1 MGGGTLPAVDAPA
14 FDPVAE
20 HDKTRAALR
29 GTAQRLGQLLDGV
42 RDMDAPS
49 ALPGWTV
56 GDVGAHLRAVYLAY
70 SSSFTGEFDDWG
82 SVLPPEDGPLA
93 ERIAAVNAKAV
104 TLFGQ
109 DERAHLGDFV
119 REHGETFLRVTEGL
133 APETPVPTPWYGQQV
148 VLTLA
153 VATGLM
159 LSESLLHGLDI
170 ARGAR
175 LPWRI
180 GPDEARLCIRQT
192 MPTMM
197 PLTLDRAKA
206 DGVRVSFDL
215 AVRGGP
221 RLTVVVADGAATVTC
236 DESPVR
242 PCDCRISADPVAFL
256 LTAFRRTPL
265 RKEIARGR
273 MRAGGRR
280 PWLAL
285 RLRGLIAGP

>member
-1 MGGGTLPAVDAPA
+1 MDALA

-20 HDKTRAALR
+20 HDKTRAALHE
-29 GTAQRLGQLLDGV
+29 TAQRLGQLLDNVG
-42 RDMDAPS
+42 DMTVPS
-49 ALPGWTV
+49 SLPDWTV

-70 SSSFTGEFDDWG
+70 CSAFTGEFADWG
-82 SVLPPEDGPLA
+82 SVLPPGDGSLT
-93 ERIAAVNAKAV
+93 ERITAVNAKAV
-104 TLFGQ
+104 SLFGA

-119 REHGETFLRVTEGL
+119 RDHGETFLRVTGGL

-148 VLTLA
+148 TLTLA
-153 VATGLM
+153 TATGLM

-175 LPWRI
+175 LPWTI
-180 GPDEARLCIRQT
+180 GADAARLVVGQSL
-192 MPTMM
+192 PTMM

-206 DGVRVSFDL
+206 QGVRISFDL

-221 RLTVVVADGAATVTC
+221 RLVAAVEDGTMTVTR
-236 DESPVR
+236 EGTSSR
-242 PCDCRISADPVAFL
+242 RSDCRISMDPVAFL
-256 LTAFRRTPL
+256 LIAFRRSPL
-265 RKEIARGR
+265 WKEMAQGR
-273 MRAGGRR
+273 ILAGGPR

>member
-1 MGGGTLPAVDAPA
+1 MVGCTLPAVDALVG
-14 FDPVAE
+14 DPVAE
-20 HDKTRAALR
+20 HDRTRAALR
-29 GTAQRLGQLLDGV
+29 ETVRRLGQLLDSAG
-42 RDMDAPS
+42 DMDVPS
-49 ALPGWTV
+49 ALPDWTV

-70 SSSFTGEFDDWG
+70 CSAFTGEFDGWS

-104 TLFGQ
+104 SLFGK

-119 REHGETFLRVTEGL
+119 RAHGATFLQATEGL
-133 APETPVPTPWYGQQV
+133 APETPVPAPWYGQQV
-148 VLTLA
+148 ELTLA
-153 VATGLM
+153 AVTGLM

-175 LPWRI
+175 LPWGI
-180 GPDEARLCIRQT
+180 GPDGARLAIGQV

-206 DGVRVSFDL
+206 AGVRIAYDL

-221 RLTVVVADGAATVTC
+221 RLAFVVEDGAATVTR
-236 DESPVR
+236 EEAPSR
-242 PCDCRISADPVAFL
+242 RFDCRISADPVAFL
-256 LTAFRRTPL
+256 LVAFRRTPL
-265 RKEIARGR
+265 WKEIARGR
-273 MRAGGRR
+273 MLAGGRW